1 MLLHLLLQLNQLPF
15 PMVALLFAQTSTS
28 NASGNLQTKVL
39 LTVSP
44 FRSSFL
50 QPPALRPAN
59 HRFFTPLFSTSS
71 VSLFS
76 QLLCFHIY
84 LRCLL
89 VFFDSGYRFSRDTDS
104 RATNHG
110 FRVHVLSSVSPFR
123 MNTCKS
129 VSKQR
134 TLTKCRMNT
143 YAKPR
148 GGVPHTRWRDKPISR
163 LSGLQYTSS
172 SGLLLFTRPAEPS
185 WINA

>member
-15 PMVALLFAQTSTS
+15 PMVAPLFAQTSNS

-110 FRVHVLSSVSPFR
+110 VRVHVLSSVSPFR
-123 MNTCKS
+123 MNT
-129 VSKQR
+129 
-134 TLTKCRMNT
+134 
-143 YAKPR
+143 YAKP
-148 GGVPHTRWRDKPISR
+148 GGGCPIHVGATGQFPACPACS
-163 LSGLQYTSS
+163 T
-172 SGLLLFTRPAEPS
+172 LLRPGCSYSPGRP
-185 WINA
+185 NRHG

>member
-1 MLLHLLLQLNQLPF
+1 
-15 PMVALLFAQTSTS
+15 MVAPLFAQTSNS